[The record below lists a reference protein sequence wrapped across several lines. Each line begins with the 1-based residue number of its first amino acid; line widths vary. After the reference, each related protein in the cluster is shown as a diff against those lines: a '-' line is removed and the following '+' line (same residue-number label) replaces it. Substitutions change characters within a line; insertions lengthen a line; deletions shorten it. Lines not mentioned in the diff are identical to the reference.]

1 MSASGGQVLSVLL
14 TGTTWRA
21 AGVDGIDDLGAVDAV
36 EVDRSD
42 AEVGV
47 AELAARRTTATI
59 SSIVGGSAG

>member
-1 MSASGGQVLSVLL
+1 
-14 TGTTWRA
+14 
-21 AGVDGIDDLGAVDAV
+21 VDGIDDLGAVDAV
-36 EVDRSD
+36 EVDRGD